1 MRSPSIHHDPGR
13 FRYAA
18 LLPVLALIAASI
30 VLGAAGASDDLR
42 FAIVAPVADSP
53 FYDAVQTGC
62 AARAADL
69 AAVESAAGHRPIT
82 CLYGGPGF
90 ALAPASPSPANG
102 DQPAS
107 PQPVQPTID
116 QRSEAQIVLDFA
128 AAHVDGIA
136 VSPTGDPAVSA
147 AIRTAVQAGIPV
159 VTFDSD
165 AAASSRAAFIG
176 TNAREFGRALGAS
189 LKRWKP
195 KGGKYAIVS
204 TDPTQPNMA
213 ERIYGVRDAIGPGWA
228 EITDS
233 PVVTTGAYPDAV
245 GKIDHLLNSY
255 YDVDAIISVGAWPM
269 LASDEWRDMIG
280 RYKAR
285 IDKADVVLV
294 VADALPLQKDMVRQ
308 GLGHVLVGQKPADMG
323 ARAADLLIALKAGR
337 KVPEVVYVGFETFTR
352 LDLVGQPN

>member
-1 MRSPSIHHDPGR
+1 MRIRSVESEPTGR
-13 FRYAA
+13 GPAR
-18 LLPVLALIAASI
+18 LLPALVAGALAMIPWS
-30 VLGAAGASDDLR
+30 GEASDDLR
-42 FAIVAPVADSP
+42 FAIVAPVAGSP
-53 FYDAVQTGC
+53 FYDAIQAGC
-62 AARAADL
+62 AARATEL
-69 AAVESAAGHRPIT
+69 AADHRAIT

-90 ALAPASPSPANG
+90 ALAPPAADPAKS
-102 DQPAS
+102 DQATPAS
-107 PQPVQPTID
+107 PPLTTD

-136 VSPTGDPAVSA
+136 VSPASDPAVSA
-147 AIRTAVQAGIPV
+147 AIRTAVKAGVPV

-195 KGGKYAIVS
+195 KGGKYAIIS
-204 TDPTQPNMA
+204 TDPSQPNMA

-233 PVVTTGAYPDAV
+233 PVVTSGAYPDAV
-245 GKIDHLLNSY
+245 ARIDHLLNSY

-269 LASDEWRDMIG
+269 LATDEWRDMIG

-285 IDKADVVLV
+285 IDKAEVVLV
-294 VADALPLQKDMVRQ
+294 VADALPSQKDMVRQ

-323 ARAADLLIALKAGR
+323 ARAADLLMALKAGR